1 MEDKKVILETVDGER
16 IELNVQKEKFPKRV
30 WNGLK
35 TGVTNVVE
43 KTKDF
48 VIEHPLTATIIV
60 SSTVR
65 LTKAVADAYCK
76 CQNAKNNRLD
86 AEWGEKKL
94 YDRKND
100 VYYTLNRPMTNRENM
115 EYSVRKANGEPVYD
129 ILSDMNLI

>member
-1 MEDKKVILETVDGER
+1 MEDKKVVLETVDGER

-30 WNGLK
+30 WNELK

-115 EYSVRKANGEPVYD
+115 EYSIRKANGEQVYD